1 MLRRIRHQ
9 EYRVSTALLG
19 SLRGFTAET
28 VRKRRP
34 PSTTV
39 GKAVASLNSAR
50 ASQRSSSPVTSS
62 HSLLQSSPS
71 APSSSRV
78 TEALPIRDALAAVLQ
93 YAKEEK
99 RRNFTETVDLAIQLG
114 VDPRKPNQSVR
125 GVQTLPNGTGKSVR
139 VAVFARGDDA
149 EAAKAAGAAV
159 VGAEDLVKAIQ
170 DGELA
175 FDRCVATPE
184 VMPLVSRVAR
194 VLGPR
199 GLMPNP
205 KMGTV
210 TKDVGAAVKSA
221 MAGQAQFKADRFGMV
236 HVGVGKV
243 SFEPEALLENI
254 RVLMVALGNAKPE
267 GAKGKYF
274 KGVFLTSTMGKAVP
288 VEVATVDPRSSRF
301 MLEAALTT

>member
-1 MLRRIRHQ
+1 MALVNLFGWLCSPAETYVQEENGNAAREEEDAEKILGYLPGRIRS
-9 EYRVSTALLG
+9 RSC
-19 SLRGFTAET
+19 
-28 VRKRRP
+28 
-34 PSTTV
+34 
-39 GKAVASLNSAR
+39 
-50 ASQRSSSPVTSS
+50 SQ
-62 HSLLQSSPS
+62 Q
-71 APSSSRV
+71 
-78 TEALPIRDALAAVLQ
+78 
-93 YAKEEK
+93 
-99 RRNFTETVDLAIQLG
+99 
-114 VDPRKPNQSVR
+114 
-125 GVQTLPNGTGKSVR
+125 
-139 VAVFARGDDA
+139 DA

-243 SFEPEALLENI
+243 TFEPEALLENI

-267 GAKGKYF
+267 GAKGKYL

-301 MLEAALTT
+301 MLEATLTT